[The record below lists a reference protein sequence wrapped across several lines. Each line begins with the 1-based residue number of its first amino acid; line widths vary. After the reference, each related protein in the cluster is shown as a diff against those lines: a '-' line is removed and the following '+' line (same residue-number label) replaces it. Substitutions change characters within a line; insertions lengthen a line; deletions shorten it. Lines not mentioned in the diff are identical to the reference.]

1 MIIIHRISLTLSGWG
16 AVRNPSNE
24 STKERSYLPRTVVE
38 RLTWRRDGVV
48 GCFAK
53 PQKSWRRNSRLQT
66 REASSSVEPSLD
78 FRVPF
83 LMGKASQSWDGCC
96 PALSRRQRRK
106 CFSRPTSKDPLC
118 KRLLI

>member
-1 MIIIHRISLTLSGWG
+1 MIITHRISLTLSGWG
-16 AVRNPSNE
+16 AVQNPSNE

-38 RLTWRRDGVV
+38 RSTQHREGAA
-48 GCFAK
+48 GCFVRL
-53 PQKSWRRNSRLQT
+53 QKSWRRNSRLQT
-66 REASSSVEPSLD
+66 PEASSSEEPSLD

-96 PALSRRQRRK
+96 PALSRRQGRR
-106 CFSRPTSKDPLC
+106 CFSRPTSKAQLW